1 MATRRGMYLL
11 LDFVESAQQQ
21 EQQRDQSRVLRDRVH
36 PRPRAD
42 YHTVRPGSSRGD
54 SRGRRGSRNDRLTHA
69 ALICTFT
76 QGRLH

>member
-36 PRPRAD
+36 PSRAQI
-42 YHTVRPGSSRGD
+42 TIRPGSSRGG